1 MGVAVFLPLVLPLT
15 AWPVARLAERHLH
28 PRAATLLLTAVAV
41 VLGLCSTLCLGL
53 LAIVGTAQ
61 LPGNPLP
68 DGWAD
73 PEVRAAVPH
82 DEVVGKMAVGA
93 LVAVLV
99 SGTGLLLHHRRT
111 GRRTAHALAGLPP
124 HRRIAILPDPAPY
137 AHTLPDGR
145 IVVSTGMLAGLNS
158 PERRAL
164 FAHERA
170 HQAAGHHRHLLLT
183 GLAARANPF
192 LRPLH
197 TCVTY
202 TVERWADEEAAR
214 AVGDRRLTARAVG
227 KAALLTPR
235 APLPALPGLPFAT
248 PGPVPRRV
256 AALLAPPPTPRTWPP
271 LWTAAGAAS
280 WAALAGTAIS
290 ATASAN
296 SALTLIQ
303 ILHAATPL

>member
-1 MGVAVFLPLVLPLT
+1 MGAAVFLPLILPLT

-28 PRAATLLLTAVAV
+28 PRAATLLLTAAAATLAV
-41 VLGLCSTLCLGL
+41 CSTLSLAL

-68 DGWAD
+68 DGWAA

-82 DEVVGKMAVGA
+82 DEVVGKAAIAGLAAAVTACAA
-93 LVAVLV
+93 LLRHRHRTTRRAV
-99 SGTGLLLHHRRT
+99 R
-111 GRRTAHALAGLPP
+111 ALAGLPP
-124 HRRIAILPDPAPY
+124 HRRVTILPDPTPY
-137 AHTLPDGR
+137 ALTLPNGR
-145 IVVSTGMLAGLNS
+145 IIVSTGMLKGLQS

-170 HQAAGHHRHLLLT
+170 HRSAHHHRHLLLT

-197 TCVTY
+197 TSVTY

-214 AVGDRRLTARAVG
+214 VVGDRRTTARAVG
-227 KAALLTPR
+227 KAALLG
-235 APLPALPGLPFAT
+235 APTLLGIPFAAP

-271 LWTAAGAAS
+271 LFTAIGAAA
-280 WAALAGTAIS
+280 WAALVGTVMS
-290 ATASAN
+290 ATASAT
-296 SALTLIQ
+296 STVTLIT
-303 ILHAATPL
+303 ILRAATPL

>member
-1 MGVAVFLPLVLPLT
+1 MGFLVFLPLILPLT

-28 PRAATLLLTAVAV
+28 PRGATLLLSAVSC
-41 VLGLCSTLCLGL
+41 VLALCSTLCLGL

-68 DGWAD
+68 DGWSD

-82 DEVVGKMAVGA
+82 DEVVGKAAVGTLAAA
-93 LVAVLV
+93 LLSCCGLLLRRRAVGRRLTRALTGLPAHRGVAVL
-99 SGTGLLLHHRRT
+99 TDE
-111 GRRTAHALAGLPP
+111 
-124 HRRIAILPDPAPY
+124 IPY
-137 AHTLPDGR
+137 AHTLPEGR
-145 IVVSTGMLAGLNS
+145 IVVSTGMLAGLGS
-158 PERRAL
+158 TERRAL

-170 HQAAGHHRHLLLT
+170 HVAARHHRHLLLA

-192 LRPLH
+192 LRPLR
-197 TCVTY
+197 TSVTY

-214 AVGDRRLTARAVG
+214 VVGDRRLTARAVG

-235 APLPALPGLPFAT
+235 TPLPWTPGFAT

-256 AALLAPPPTPRTWPP
+256 AALLGPAPASRAWPP
-271 LWTAAGAAS
+271 LFTAAGAAA
-280 WAALAGTAIS
+280 WAALAGTTLS
-290 ATASAN
+290 ALASAN
-296 SALTLIQ
+296 SAITLIA